1 MREAG
6 RLIADI
12 VRELRSPRYS
22 ALDLLA
28 EHSAE
33 ESLVSLLLDSRPQAV
48 SPELLAQFGRYREQ
62 MEHCDSSAV
71 KVVVFGGG
79 TGLATLIGGDSC
91 RDDWPQAPF
100 FGLKRH
106 FTDLHSV
113 VCVTDDGGSTGELRK
128 ILPLVGLGDLRH
140 VLLAALRRDA
150 LIRTYGLGEAG
161 VQRLTRSLHTLF
173 NHRFAKAPS
182 SCADLLAASGV
193 DPQTLPHP
201 LRAVLLPLLE
211 ALFTD
216 ERLYPILAH
225 PQCVGNLLLASAIYR
240 HLAPELRAE
249 ELPHRPQTLQRATER
264 GLADMAR
271 ALGMQEDAVLPA
283 TLTPAELGM
292 LYSNGVLATSE
303 NKSSSVRRQ
312 YPVDRVTTLFCGE
325 AVLHPRLPG
334 LIAEADILLFA
345 PGSLYT
351 SIIPILQTP
360 GIPEAIRANQKAMKL
375 LVANI
380 WVQRGETDATREAPQ
395 RKFYLSD
402 MICAYHRNIPGGVEG
417 LFSHI
422 IALNMADIPGS
433 VLQGYALEAKEPI
446 FIDREQVQQL
456 GFGLI
461 EAAVFSQDLL
471 RRQNRIQHDPEA
483 LAKTIKTLWI
493 LRAAGLLQRPCA
505 QQPLPRSVHG
515 SSATGP
521 LRPLP
526 CERYQAL
533 RKRLD
538 NLETGRIGT
547 VAQAEAECPDPLPL
561 AERGTLLQAIGDIL
575 WRHPDI
581 PVAHLMA
588 VRKIWLVD
596 PATWQHGLEW
606 DNIDSTYQPDS
617 RRILIREDQCGDARR
632 FETAFLVALGQSLLG
647 DYAAGKSM
655 TPLLFGPHAVGLLY
669 RVQLKPAQ
677 TLDGFLGAADIGRY
691 LQLARMHPSPDT
703 EGVFTRT
710 VNLAEGFTPPG
721 LFFGLFYAWY
731 LDSSLAPHIEYKMSI
746 MRHEQ
751 AGMIPQQMRM
761 SRRRSDTIAFFR
773 EKVFGQSLPPADGGV
788 VEWPTR

>member
-1 MREAG
+1 MRG
-6 RLIADI
+6 RDRVIDDI
-12 VRELRSPRYS
+12 LEELRNSRYS

-28 EHSAE
+28 EHSVE

-48 SPELLAQFGRYREQ
+48 SPGLLAQFSRYREQ
-62 MEHCDSSAV
+62 MEQCDSSAV

-79 TGLATLIGGDSC
+79 TGLATLIGGDSR
-91 RDDWPQAPF
+91 RDDWPQCPF
-100 FGLKRH
+100 SGLKRL
-106 FTDLHSV
+106 FTELHSV

-128 ILPLVGLGDLRH
+128 TLPLVGLGDLRH

-150 LIRTYGLGEAG
+150 LIRLYDLGETAA
-161 VQRLTRSLHTLF
+161 QQLTRALHSLF
-173 NHRFAKAPS
+173 NYRFTEAPS
-182 SCADLLAASGV
+182 SGADILRASEV
-193 DPQTLPHP
+193 DPQSLPEP
-201 LRAVLLPLLE
+201 LRAALLPLLE

-216 ERLYPILAH
+216 ARLRPILDR

-240 HLAPELRAE
+240 HLDHNLDAE
-249 ELPHRPQTLQRATER
+249 ELPRKPQALHRATEK
-264 GLADMAR
+264 GLADVAR
-271 ALGMQEDAVLPA
+271 LLGIREDAVLPA
-283 TLTPAELGM
+283 ALTPAELGM
-292 LYSNGVLATSE
+292 LYSNGVLAVSE
-303 NKSSSVRRQ
+303 HKSSTVRRQ
-312 YPVDRVTTLFCGE
+312 YPVDRVMTLFCGGV
-325 AVLHPRLPG
+325 VLHPRLPD

-360 GIPEAIRANQKAMKL
+360 GIAETIRANRRALKL

-395 RKFYLSD
+395 RKFYVSD
-402 MICAYHRNIPGGVEG
+402 MICAYQRNIPGGVED
-417 LFSHI
+417 LFSHV

-446 FIDREQVQQL
+446 FIDRERVQQL

-483 LAKTIKTLWI
+483 LAKTIKTLWV
-493 LRAAGLLQRPCA
+493 LREAGLLKAPDASKRLPEPAHDRAAPC
-505 QQPLPRSVHG
+505 
-515 SSATGP
+515 P

-526 CERYQAL
+526 CERHRAL
-533 RKRLD
+533 QKRLD
-538 NLETGRIGT
+538 SLETGRIST
-547 VAQAEAECPDPLPL
+547 VAQGEGERPDPLPL
-561 AERGTLLQAIGDIL
+561 PQRSALLQAVAEIL

-581 PVAHLMA
+581 PVDHLRA

-596 PATWQHGLEW
+596 TAIWQQTLEW

-617 RRILIREDQCGDARR
+617 RRILIREDRYHDSRR

-647 DYAAGKSM
+647 DYAAEKSM
-655 TPLLFGPHAVGLLY
+655 EPLHFGPHAVGLLY
-669 RVQLKPAQ
+669 RIRMRPVQE
-677 TLDGFLGAADIGRY
+677 LDGFLHATDIGRY
-691 LQLARMHPSPDT
+691 LQLARMHPSPDAA
-703 EGVFTRT
+703 GVFTRT

-731 LDSSLAPHIEYKMSI
+731 LDNSLTPHIDYKMSI

-751 AGMIPQQMRM
+751 ASMIPQQMRM
-761 SRRRSDTIAFFR
+761 SRRRSETIAFFR
-773 EKVFGQSLPPADGGV
+773 EKVFRQTKPSAGGPDG
-788 VEWPTR
+788 

>member
-1 MREAG
+1 MQGAD
-6 RLIADI
+6 RLIDDI
-12 VRELRSPRYS
+12 VEELRNSRYS

-33 ESLVSLLLDSRPQAV
+33 ESLVSLLLDNKPQAV
-48 SPELLAQFGRYREQ
+48 SPGLLAQFSRYREQ
-62 MEHCDSSAV
+62 MEHYDSSAV

-79 TGLATLIGGDSC
+79 TGLATLIGGDSR
-91 RDDWPQAPF
+91 RDDWPQRPF
-100 FGLKRH
+100 FGLKRL

-128 ILPLVGLGDLRH
+128 TLPLVGLGDLRH
-140 VLLAALRRDA
+140 VLLAALRRDT
-150 LIRTYGLGEAG
+150 LIRTYDLSEANAR
-161 VQRLTRSLHTLF
+161 QLTRALHSLF
-173 NHRFAKAPS
+173 NCRFTEAPS
-182 SCADLLAASGV
+182 SSAEILQASTV
-193 DPQTLPHP
+193 DPHTLPKP
-201 LRAVLLPLLE
+201 LRTELLSLLE

-216 ERLYPILAH
+216 ERLRPILNR

-240 HLAPELRAE
+240 HLDQDLQAE
-249 ELPHRPQTLQRATER
+249 ELPHKAQALHRATER
-264 GLADMAR
+264 GLADVAR
-271 ALGMQEDAVLPA
+271 MLGIGEDAVLPA
-283 TLTPAELGM
+283 ALTPAELGM
-292 LYSNGVLATSE
+292 LYSNGVLAVSE
-303 NKSSSVRRQ
+303 HKSSTARRQ
-312 YPVDRVTTLFCGE
+312 YPVDRVMTLFCGGV
-325 AVLHPRLPG
+325 ALHPRLPG

-360 GIPEAIRANQKAMKL
+360 GIAEAIRANRRALKL

-380 WVQRGETDATREAPQ
+380 WVQMGETDATREAPQ
-395 RKFYLSD
+395 RKFYVSD
-402 MICAYHRNIPGGVEG
+402 MICAYQRNIPGGVED
-417 LFSHI
+417 LFSHV

-446 FIDREQVQQL
+446 FIDRERVQQL

-483 LAKTIKTLWI
+483 LAKTIKTLWV
-493 LRAAGLLQRPCA
+493 LREAGLLKAPNASKR
-505 QQPLPRSVHG
+505 LPEPAPDPAYGQAASC
-515 SSATGP
+515 P

-526 CERYQAL
+526 CERHRAL
-533 RKRLD
+533 QQRLD
-538 NLETGRIGT
+538 SLETGRIST
-547 VAQAEAECPDPLPL
+547 QAQAEDEQPDPLSLP
-561 AERGTLLQAIGDIL
+561 EHSVLLQAVAEIL

-581 PVAHLMA
+581 PVEHLRA

-596 PATWQHGLEW
+596 TPIWQQALEW

-617 RRILIREDQCGDARR
+617 RRILIREDQYHDARR

-647 DYAAGKSM
+647 DYAAEKSM
-655 TPLLFGPHAVGLLY
+655 EPLHFGPHAVGLLY
-669 RVQLKPAQ
+669 RIRMRPAQ
-677 TLDGFLGAADIGRY
+677 ELDGFLHAADIGRY
-691 LQLARMHPSPDT
+691 LQLARMHPSPDAA
-703 EGVFTRT
+703 GVFTRT

-731 LDSSLAPHIEYKMSI
+731 LDNSLAPHIDYKMSI

-751 AGMIPQQMRM
+751 ATMIPQQMRM
-761 SRRRSDTIAFFR
+761 SRRRSETIAFFR
-773 EKVFGQSLPPADGGV
+773 EKVFRQTKPPAGGLDG
-788 VEWPTR
+788 